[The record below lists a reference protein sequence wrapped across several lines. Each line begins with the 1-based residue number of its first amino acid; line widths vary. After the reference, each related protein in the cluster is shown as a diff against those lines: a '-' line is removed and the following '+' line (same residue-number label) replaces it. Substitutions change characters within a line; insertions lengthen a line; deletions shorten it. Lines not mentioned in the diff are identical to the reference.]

1 MLIKKEFPLENSH
14 GAGGSIDILAKDKL
28 GHYVVIEIKR
38 SDQVARAALLRSTK
52 GIRRENIRTILLST
66 TWHELRVPFQEYCRV
81 CEVPSEGFL
90 ITADA
95 NGRVSNVEPIVPSIS
110 SKPLCISRQQSIF
123 FFTDLKNRDL
133 ALPGVIQAAQKSSLE
148 DFIVFLVDYAGN
160 NDRVIYRHGLYFGF
174 SSPLNEAEPA
184 QLAEIKKSESW
195 NDDLDDLDENFLC
208 ALMDNIDVRSDSCEI
223 GYPEKIAA
231 MLEAGWLISVAERT
245 GRYAENRDLV
255 SDEILLN
262 EFKKVEGGAN
272 HYFVHT
278 SSPKYKLS
286 WDKFKEDAA
295 RVLLGNAAW
304 SLIFEKLLADMEKSS
319 EDVTASVS
327 IYNLAG
333 IVYSLSNF
341 MGKGESG
348 YMPRFNMIM
357 STSTEVVQYM
367 GAMVWLGHNVNIDAE
382 AWIDASCYSTISYFT
397 RHHFG
402 EQFECDEQL
411 CDQLDLASI
420 MLKISNPGAIDERA

>member
-174 SSPLNEAEPA
+174 SSPL
-184 QLAEIKKSESW
+184 
-195 NDDLDDLDENFLC
+195 
-208 ALMDNIDVRSDSCEI
+208 
-223 GYPEKIAA
+223 
-231 MLEAGWLISVAERT
+231 
-245 GRYAENRDLV
+245 
-255 SDEILLN
+255 
-262 EFKKVEGGAN
+262 
-272 HYFVHT
+272 
-278 SSPKYKLS
+278 
-286 WDKFKEDAA
+286 
-295 RVLLGNAAW
+295 
-304 SLIFEKLLADMEKSS
+304 
-319 EDVTASVS
+319 S
-327 IYNLAG
+327 I
-333 IVYSLSNF
+333 
-341 MGKGESG
+341 
-348 YMPRFNMIM
+348 
-357 STSTEVVQYM
+357 
-367 GAMVWLGHNVNIDAE
+367 
-382 AWIDASCYSTISYFT
+382 
-397 RHHFG
+397 
-402 EQFECDEQL
+402 
-411 CDQLDLASI
+411 
-420 MLKISNPGAIDERA
+420 